1 MVDDVSFVSSSTES
15 PTTELEVGTE
25 LGTLVDVVDVDV
37 VDVVDVVVEV
47 VVVVVDVVVVDVVVV
62 VEVVV
67 VVVVVGTTFRV
78 PTAVAEYWVA
88 VLLIPSWPRELNPQ
102 QRTCPVDITAQ
113 PWLAPATTSTTVPV
127 NPSTTPGVALPVVA
141 ELVPN

>member
-1 MVDDVSFVSSSTES
+1 M
-15 PTTELEVGTE
+15 
-25 LGTLVDVVDVDV
+25 
-37 VDVVDVVVEV
+37 VDVVDVVVDV

-62 VEVVV
+62 VVVVVEVEVEVVVVV